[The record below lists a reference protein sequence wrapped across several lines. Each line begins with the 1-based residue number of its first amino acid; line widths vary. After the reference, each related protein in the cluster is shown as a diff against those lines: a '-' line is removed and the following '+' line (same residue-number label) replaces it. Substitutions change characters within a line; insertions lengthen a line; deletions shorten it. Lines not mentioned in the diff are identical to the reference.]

1 MHWAR
6 HRSIKHPVT
15 AEPMTLTDVQGLF
28 FTYIILI
35 FLAFAALIFE
45 IILYKWCCRREH
57 KKKYSALSEILQLLF
72 KIDRSKSY
80 HWHLSTENLSENNRW
95 LMRWIH
101 FGKTLQDQRLNNPV
115 AIKSISSSGQLNK
128 KIQEMRSKP
137 LFATQLK
144 LICWKWLDFTSQQIM
159 PMLVYFTDH

>member
-1 MHWAR
+1 MLEDGLIHRWKHMHWPR

-72 KIDRSKSY
+72 KFDRSKSY
-80 HWHLSTENLSENNRW
+80 DWHLTTENLSENNR
-95 LMRWIH
+95 
-101 FGKTLQDQRLNNPV
+101 
-115 AIKSISSSGQLNK
+115 
-128 KIQEMRSKP
+128 
-137 LFATQLK
+137 
-144 LICWKWLDFTSQQIM
+144 
-159 PMLVYFTDH
+159 